1 MGLGINNQIQ
11 VWVSAL
17 ALIMS
22 TLWLVNHLQK
32 TQNRWLVK
40 FTDWL
45 PPILFAYLIPAF
57 GRLIIPIESIIPS
70 LSWFSKSFL
79 IPAAVFSVM
88 AGLNIRSLKSVW
100 PKPIMLFL
108 SGSFIIASLPILI
121 LGVAKLFFLEVY
133 LDWQSTDLWKGLVP
147 IVGSWI
153 GGSTS
158 QVVLKEIIDTPDPL
172 FLSVLL
178 IDNIAV
184 NLWTILMFQWIKKS
198 DHIDNKWGIQKEKN
212 TELNAEEKKGGW
224 WSTELLVIIG
234 YSIMSYWLPWSFL
247 TMILCTS
254 VLGVII
260 SVLAPK
266 WNTANSLRWAG
277 WLIILVMV
285 FLGFKLDFSQ
295 WNIPISLISVVLV
308 WFVFHALWIGLHT
321 YIFRV
326 PSAWL
331 AITSMANLG
340 GISTAPAVTA
350 AYDQK
355 LMPHAVLL
363 SILSMATGTLWGLWT
378 IYWIQ
383 QLFVTL

>member
-11 VWVSAL
+11 VCVSAL
-17 ALIMS
+17 ALIIS

-57 GRLIIPIESIIPS
+57 GRLIIPIESITPS

-212 TELNAEEKKGGW
+212 T
-224 WSTELLVIIG
+224 
-234 YSIMSYWLPWSFL
+234 
-247 TMILCTS
+247 
-254 VLGVII
+254 
-260 SVLAPK
+260 
-266 WNTANSLRWAG
+266 
-277 WLIILVMV
+277 
-285 FLGFKLDFSQ
+285 
-295 WNIPISLISVVLV
+295 
-308 WFVFHALWIGLHT
+308 
-321 YIFRV
+321 
-326 PSAWL
+326 
-331 AITSMANLG
+331 
-340 GISTAPAVTA
+340 
-350 AYDQK
+350 
-355 LMPHAVLL
+355 
-363 SILSMATGTLWGLWT
+363 
-378 IYWIQ
+378 
-383 QLFVTL
+383 

>member
-1 MGLGINNQIQ
+1 MNKLSGLGIENQIQ
-11 VWVSAL
+11 VWISAL
-17 ALIMS
+17 VLIMS

-32 TQNRWLVK
+32 TQNRWLIK
-40 FTDWL
+40 CTDWL

-57 GRLIIPIESIIPS
+57 GRIVIPIESIIPP

-121 LGVAKLFFLEVY
+121 LGVAKLFFVEIY
-133 LDWQSTDLWKGLVP
+133 LDWQSTELWKGLVP

-184 NLWTILMFQWIKKS
+184 NIWTILMFQWIKKS
-198 DHIDNKWGIQKEKN
+198 DLIDSKWGVPKEKN
-212 TELNAEEKKGGW
+212 TELNADKKKGSW
-224 WSTELLVIIG
+224 WSLELLVIIG
-234 YSIMSYWLPWSFL
+234 YSIISYLLPWSFL
-247 TMILCTS
+247 NMILFTS
-254 VLGVII
+254 LLGLLI
-260 SVLAPK
+260 STLIPK
-266 WNTANSLRWAG
+266 WNTTNSLLWAG

-285 FLGFKLDFSQ
+285 FLGFKLDFSD
-295 WNIPISLISVVLV
+295 WNIPLSLISVVLV
-308 WFVFHALWIGLHT
+308 WFVLHALWIGLHT
-321 YIFRV
+321 YLYF
-326 PSAWL
+326 
-331 AITSMANLG
+331 
-340 GISTAPAVTA
+340 
-350 AYDQK
+350 
-355 LMPHAVLL
+355 
-363 SILSMATGTLWGLWT
+363 
-378 IYWIQ
+378 
-383 QLFVTL
+383 